1 MVLHVIPSFCLGQ
14 IFLRVLCMKLSM
26 SLKNS
31 KIRRMSSAVQLA
43 LGFACASLFAAP
55 AHADLASATAIAKKL
70 YNNASA
76 VKETIFKDLYRVEFG
91 PNAAVYYINDAA
103 TLILETNN
111 VSIQNWTQPVQ
122 KAEPITNQE
131 KTKLLNAVLHNIR
144 FDKLIQIKQGKGT
157 NKVLLLSAHDCPFCI
172 QFEKMLANAG
182 DKLDV
187 SFFIIPSALD
197 NRDPQRRQNV
207 QNIWCAP
214 NNAKVWR
221 EGVAKA
227 TLQYPN
233 NNVPGCSLGFAD
245 ARDFH
250 IIMNTL
256 NIRTGY
262 PFMFADNGLPLTP
275 DTDFKEFKAQLDQG
289 THKSFW
295 SPEVLNDYPSSLY
308 SQFRADKA
316 SARGWYK

>member
-1 MVLHVIPSFCLGQ
+1 
-14 IFLRVLCMKLSM
+14 MKFSIL
-26 SLKNS
+26 LKKS
-31 KIRRMSSAVQLA
+31 KIRRVSNAVQAAFA
-43 LGFACASLFAAP
+43 LTCVSLVAAP
-55 AHADLASATAIAKKL
+55 AQADLASVTTIAKKL
-70 YNNASA
+70 YNNTTA
-76 VKETIFKDLYRVEFG
+76 VKETIFKDLYRIEFG
-91 PNAAVYYINDAA
+91 PNAAVFYINDAA

-122 KAEPITNQE
+122 KSESIANPE
-131 KTKLLNAVLHNIR
+131 KTKMLNAILHNIR

-172 QFEKMLANAG
+172 QFEKMLAGAG
-182 DKLDV
+182 DKLDI

-197 NRDPQRRQNV
+197 ARDLQRRQNV

-214 NNAKVWR
+214 NNGKVWR
-221 EGVAKA
+221 EGVVKP

-233 NNVPGCSLGFAD
+233 NNVPGCSLSYAD
-245 ARDFH
+245 ARDFL

-275 DTDFKEFKAQLDQG
+275 DTDLKEFKAQLDQG

-295 SPEVLNDYPSSLY
+295 SPDALNEFPSSLY
-308 SQFRADKA
+308 SQFRVDKA